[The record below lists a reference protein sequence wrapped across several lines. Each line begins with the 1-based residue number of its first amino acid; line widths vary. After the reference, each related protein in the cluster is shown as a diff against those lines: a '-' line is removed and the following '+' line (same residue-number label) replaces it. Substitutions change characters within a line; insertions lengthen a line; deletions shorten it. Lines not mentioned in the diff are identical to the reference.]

1 MARIRS
7 LKPDF
12 FKDEDIAELPYEA
25 RLFYAGLWCYADKE
39 GRLRDRP
46 ERLKVEIF
54 PYDKDLDVERL
65 LIKLSQPKKFGR
77 LPFILRYEVEGDRLI
92 QILSWKDHQS
102 PHHTEHP
109 SSLPPPPADALT
121 VKQPL
126 NNGYTPGRIG
136 SDIGSDIGSG
146 SDTSKDPVLALAGS
160 PTGVSPE
167 DFIALWNNYADKKGL
182 SRIKSLTGSRRQKLR
197 KRLSEK
203 TFTDNIDKIF
213 EKISA
218 SAFLLGEGSSRGW
231 KISLD
236 FLIRN
241 EENYVKILEGN
252 YDGKR
257 GTIDKAK
264 EDIERIRRGEL

>member
-1 MARIRS
+1 MRS
-7 LKPDF
+7 YRTDNAPAIQFYPSDWLREPALRLCS
-12 FKDEDIAELPYEA
+12 IEA
-25 RLFYAGLWCYADKE
+25 RGLFVDLLCLMFYGTPRGFLNANGKQIDNSGITKIAGEPAE
-39 GRLRDRP
+39 
-46 ERLKVEIF
+46 KVERCMKELLDRGVVSLSDDNTIF
-54 PYDKDLDVERL
+54 SRRMYRDWKTKSDAGKAGMDVRWHSKPITKGITKDN
-65 LIKLSQPKKFGR
+65 S
-77 LPFILRYEVEGDRLI
+77 
-92 QILSWKDHQS
+92 SSSTASSTASSSS
-102 PHHTEHP
+102 P
-109 SSLPPPPADALT
+109 
-121 VKQPL
+121 
-126 NNGYTPGRIG
+126 
-136 SDIGSDIGSG
+136 
-146 SDTSKDPVLALAGS
+146 DTVLALAGS